1 MEIKSCINHDLAAI
15 FCEPFASFVG
25 VGWGFEHLDIDSIV
39 LHAFRRGDR
48 ESNLLSVW
56 GGGQYVLLFGL
67 RTWIFSDIMQ
77 QQLDI
82 IPKVRKEEYVGDI
95 IIPDFASISL
105 TEDKIKSAASI

>member
-1 MEIKSCINHDLAAI
+1 
-15 FCEPFASFVG
+15 
-25 VGWGFEHLDIDSIV
+25 
-39 LHAFRRGDR
+39 
-48 ESNLLSVW
+48 
-56 GGGQYVLLFGL
+56 
-67 RTWIFSDIMQ
+67 MQ